1 MTDRHCVLKPCSPAK
16 QHQHNLCALPG
27 SAGKSPISQ
36 CWSSLVSFGLIRGPD
51 WQLTKWFRLP
61 ISGVMA
67 VCCAPPA
74 YLPGA
79 GDRAAKNPLSHYHLE
94 LGLSGKQDT
103 ICHRTPWAPSG
114 TNSRSLYIFFV
125 SPLSLLLSICHH
137 LSCSRALIKSS
148 PIFSLTPTLFFLVC
162 SLSFSFSR
170 SHIPPLYSPF
180 QIFYLSICF
189 ARPSTPHMK
198 SLHLW
203 INFSSIYEQLSLFP
217 LKSDSK
223 QTANNGSSV
232 LQKKT

>member
-94 LGLSGKQDT
+94 LGLRGKQDT

-137 LSCSRALIKSS
+137 LSRSRALIQSS
-148 PIFSLTPTLFFLVC
+148 PIFSYSHSFLSC
-162 SLSFSFSR
+162 MLSFFFILTLP
-170 SHIPPLYSPF
+170 HSPIVF
-180 QIFYLSICF
+180 PISNIL
-189 ARPSTPHMK
+189 P
-198 SLHLW
+198 LHLLC
-203 INFSSIYEQLSLFP
+203 SSIHSPHEKL
-217 LKSDSK
+217 
-223 QTANNGSSV
+223 TSV
-232 LQKKT
+232 D